1 MIKHTKGP
9 WKVLTRKSFDPN
21 YGELG
26 RVTSVAIGDEIID
39 IAGCGY
45 ANTKYD
51 EYRKMVENAKLIAA
65 APTMYEGLQ
74 AIFELANDNKSNP
87 HELLAK
93 ISQIAEAGIKEVEGK

>member
-9 WKVLTRKSFDPN
+9 WN
-21 YGELG
+21 ICGEHGSQHLLI
-26 RVTSVAIGDEIID
+26 VADEGIG
-39 IAGCGY
+39 IASIRCWVP
-45 ANTKYD
+45 YD
-51 EYRKMVENAKLIAA
+51 EEKANAKLIAA